1 MRRANTFIQYILFY
15 DIFFFFRHACPV
27 LNEVFAPYWV
37 NNTRNQVRAILNLH
51 PFEQYIH
58 MEKCLYVFLTF

>member
-1 MRRANTFIQYILFY
+1 MKY
-15 DIFFFFRHACPV
+15 FFFFRHACPV

-58 MEKCLYVFLTF
+58 MEKCLYVFFNILKILHSIKYNF

>member
-1 MRRANTFIQYILFY
+1 MIG
-15 DIFFFFRHACPV
+15 IFFFFRHACPV